1 MTENEKDLDQEKY
14 DLIFENAYNDF
25 IKTMKED
32 PNYSIENLESLLESM
47 YIVQGNDQLGRGS
60 RHDISINATVA
71 AAETVLYEWR
81 KELRKSKQ

>member
-1 MTENEKDLDQEKY
+1 MTEKEKDLDQEKY

-32 PNYSIENLESLLESM
+32 PNYSIESLESLLESM

>member
-1 MTENEKDLDQEKY
+1 MTEKEKDLDQEKY

-32 PNYSIENLESLLESM
+32 PNYSIESLESLLESM

-60 RHDISINATVA
+60 RHDISINATIA

-81 KELRKSKQ
+81 KQLRKSKQ